1 MIVTN
6 LRLAE
11 ATAREKYNEV
21 QGRVA
26 HPNVSPFYIYAKRAI
41 DVALGVLL
49 SVVAA
54 PLVGI
59 AAVFVM
65 TDTRG
70 SAFVREERA
79 GKDKKPFLMW
89 RMRTFR
95 TDNENGMKEV
105 TPAGRRLMAMRAD
118 MLPAIWNV
126 VRGEMSFVGPEV
138 KVVNEARE
146 YGEIASR
153 RFLVRPGLVSFHPK
167 NTFVHGDVAY
177 DLFYVDNQSLIFDF
191 LVLFS

>member
-1 MIVTN
+1 MIVTD

-21 QGRVA
+21 QGRVV
-26 HPNVSPFYIYAKRAI
+26 HPNLSPFYIYVKRGI
-41 DVALGVLL
+41 DVVLGGILL
-49 SVVAA
+49 LVSF
-54 PLVGI
+54 PLIGI

-70 SAFVREERA
+70 RAFVREERV
-79 GKDKKPFLMW
+79 GKDKKKFLMV

-95 TDNENGMKEV
+95 TDNENGMKET
-105 TPAGRRLMAMRAD
+105 TPAGRRLMKMRAD

-126 VRGEMSFVGPEV
+126 VRGDMSFVGPEAKTV
-138 KVVNEARE
+138 DESRD

-153 RFLVRPGLVSFHPK
+153 RFLVKPGLVSFHPK
-167 NTFVHGDVAY
+167 NTFMRDDVAY

-191 LVLFS
+191 LILFS